1 MKKPK
6 SKYNYLDAPKMSVDQ
21 PYYNSQ
27 RITVDAEEGEQLEIK
42 SNLPIQVRINGG
54 EWVDVMEL

>member
-1 MKKPK
+1 MKKSK
-6 SKYNYLDAPKMSVDQ
+6 SKYNYLDAPKMSVNQ